1 VLDQARE
8 DGWQNLTAG
17 RMTLRGACPCSI
29 SASAEARGIAHSDGD
44 PTTQPLPPA
53 TTAASAMAAPNAIP
67 PMEGT
72 DSVHADPNSVSSPTH
87 DGALAS
93 PMDEATPTSPDQ
105 GSAPPNAQTQ
115 QRVQDML
122 HSDVGVS
129 TLLNRLKAS
138 IASARVSGH
147 EAGLLCIPT
156 ANTLGRTLPAFS
168 NAGELSRKSTPA
180 ASRN

>member
-1 VLDQARE
+1 
-8 DGWQNLTAG
+8 
-17 RMTLRGACPCSI
+17 
-29 SASAEARGIAHSDGD
+29 
-44 PTTQPLPPA
+44 
-53 TTAASAMAAPNAIP
+53 MAAPNAMP

-72 DSVHADPNSVSSPTH
+72 EGLHADPNSVSSPTH
-87 DGALAS
+87 DGALGS
-93 PMDEATPTSPDQ
+93 PMDEATPTSPEQ
-105 GSAPPNAQTQ
+105 GSAPHNAQTQ
-115 QRVQDML
+115 QRVQDIL

-147 EAGLLCIPT
+147 QARLFCIPM

-168 NAGELSRKSTPA
+168 NAGELSRKNTPA

>member
-1 VLDQARE
+1 
-8 DGWQNLTAG
+8 
-17 RMTLRGACPCSI
+17 MTLRGACPCSI
-29 SASAEARGIAHSDGD
+29 SASAEARGITHSDRD
-44 PTTQPLPPA
+44 TTTQPLLA
-53 TTAASAMAAPNAIP
+53 TPTSASAMAAPNAIP

-72 DSVHADPNSVSSPTH
+72 DSVHPDPNSASSPTH

-93 PMDEATPTSPDQ
+93 HIEEAAPTSPEQ
-105 GSAPPNAQTQ
+105 GSAPHNAQTQ
-115 QRVQDML
+115 QRVQDIL

-147 EAGLLCIPT
+147 YAGLFCIPM